1 MCEIEKEGDR
11 IMKKDKEAGSMVS
24 VGNSGTSMVHAT
36 TVRRTTT
43 IFEEE
48 TVFEYVSNEH
58 MYDRLMQYAI
68 GHKKHR

>member
-11 IMKKDKEAGSMVS
+11 RMKKEKESGSMVS
-24 VGNSGTSMVHAT
+24 AGNSGTSMVHAT